1 MTAAPDPDTAI
12 TVLLVDDERTLREPL
27 VDYLVGQGF
36 VLLEAESAAAARSI
50 LREKTADIAAKTGS
64 PLRAT

>member
-1 MTAAPDPDTAI
+1 MTMAAHAADTAI

-36 VLLEAESAAAARSI
+36 VVLEAESAACAKRRPTSRWSI
-50 LREKTADIAAKTGS
+50 S
-64 PLRAT
+64 